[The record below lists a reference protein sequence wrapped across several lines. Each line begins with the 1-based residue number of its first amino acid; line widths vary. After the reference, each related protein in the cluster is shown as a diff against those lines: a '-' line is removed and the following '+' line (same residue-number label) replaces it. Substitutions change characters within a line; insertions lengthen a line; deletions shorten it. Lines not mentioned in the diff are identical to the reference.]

1 MSVMRVVLDSLRD
14 AKVRWLVLLG
24 VLGLTAGGLL
34 LTAAAAQAVT
44 GSGPGQLALNPPSGA
59 TTLTPTWS
67 TTTACPAGFQ
77 TSAVLAVL
85 TPAGAFA
92 SFISPTVANVT
103 APFSGTLQSNVAG
116 IMGFLSGA
124 NVPNGGT
131 TEWVVECFTAAGGTG
146 TGTFVQAEWV
156 TLSANGSAYTTSNTP
171 PTSPT
176 PTGTPTPTPTGTPSP
191 TPAGTPT
198 PTPAGT
204 PTPTPTGTPTP
215 TPTGTPTPTPTGTPT
230 PTPTSTMTDT
240 GTPAPSP
247 TPSSTGFP
255 SGAPGTGGGRAALSG
270 DGNNVLHGLGAAAL
284 AGSVAA
290 MGLAFR
296 RARRLPGEN
305 GPGRGK
311 PGGN

>member
-34 LTAAAAQAVT
+34 FAAAAAQAVT
-44 GSGPGQLALNPPSGA
+44 GSGPGQLAPNPPSGA
-59 TTLTPTWS
+59 TSMTPTWS
-67 TTTACPAGFQ
+67 TTTACPTGSN

-103 APFSGTLQSNVAG
+103 APFSGTLQADVAT
-116 IMGFLSGA
+116 IMGPLSGA
-124 NVPNGGT
+124 DVPNGGT
-131 TEWVVECFTAAGGTG
+131 TEWVVECFTGRGGTG

-176 PTGTPTPTPTGTPSP
+176 PTGTPSPTPTGTPTPTPTGTP
-191 TPAGTPT
+191 TPT
-198 PTPAGT
+198 PTGT